1 MSLDFQTEETL
12 KQIIFGIT
20 SVVITIIWLVVAL
33 LISPITFLI
42 VSIWMAVGITSIAL
56 IRSEFLWERISISIL
71 PSIVVFISFL
81 CTVDP
86 DEMEAGTPIGVLFLI
101 ILGIQSMYWFG
112 NKIQENLIDKE
123 ANTKV
128 QLKELYAQRL
138 NAELTNKNTAKAIV
152 EEYYSFTKQSNNLIK
167 LIDMANNSLQLNDV
181 FVDNENQRFQEYR
194 KTILDKLDEEE
205 RHKFPS
211 TYTDLANYYKQLAEN
226 IKKIENKINDI
237 DQFSI
242 KELKN
247 FLNGVQK

>member
-20 SVVITIIWLVVAL
+20 SVVITIILFVMAL
-33 LISPITFLI
+33 LISPIAFLFVI
-42 VSIWMAVGITSIAL
+42 IWMAIGITSIAL

-81 CTVDP
+81 SFVDSN
-86 DEMEAGTPIGVLFLI
+86 DMEAGSIFGVLLLI
-101 ILGIQSMYWFG
+101 VLGIQSMYWFG

-128 QLKELYAQRL
+128 QLRELYAQRL
-138 NAELTNKNTAKAIV
+138 NAELTNKNTAKAIL
-152 EEYYSFTKQSNNLIK
+152 EEYYSITKQSNNLIK

-194 KTILDKLDEEE
+194 KTILEKLDEEE
-205 RHKFPS
+205 RHKFPY
-211 TYTDLANYYKQLAEN
+211 TYADLANYYKQLAEN
-226 IKKIENKINDI
+226 IKKIENEINDI
-237 DQFSI
+237 DQYSV